1 MAAILFGGGLV
12 LRLWGINFGLPAL
25 YRPDEDVTVGRA
37 MGILRGVLDPHF
49 ADWPHLVFNVTAL
62 WLAPLQLIG
71 IVHDQASAYL
81 AGRVLIALAGSVL
94 VLLVFDFGRR
104 AYGPLAGV
112 FAGTA
117 MAVAFLPVRDSHF
130 ATPDIPLALAC
141 TLALYIA
148 YRTIAARGLAP
159 LALNGI
165 ALGIAAATKY
175 NGALV
180 FVGMA
185 AAQLLRARQ
194 QESRLA
200 LLIGRLAVIAL
211 IGITTLAVT
220 SPFVVLDPSMT
231 EHGLGYIVHHLGAA
245 TAPSIGWV
253 ELSQALWFGVDPALL
268 LLGVIGAAYAAWR
281 RSPADLILLVFVLV
295 YFAIIGTGR
304 SVFFRYADPL
314 VPPLLLLSGRVLA
327 DLASAARVVRV
338 RRLAIGASIVIILAP
353 ALVHDVTYDQLILQT
368 DTRTLAYDWLQQ
380 HVPANSVVAV
390 PYFPGPSH
398 DQAMIDSGA
407 HSHGATDPYVKTFL
421 DGRLETR
428 YHTVELSASDL
439 QQSSL
444 DRLRAQGVDY
454 MVIGYEAP
462 GTGCTITS
470 RLELSLAHDVPAL
483 ARFSPTTGCPS
494 SSFDPIDSYYVP
506 LSGYGGWQRPG
517 PSIRIYRIA
526 SS

>member
-1 MAAILFGGGLV
+1 
-12 LRLWGINFGLPAL
+12 
-25 YRPDEDVTVGRA
+25 

-71 IVHDQASAYL
+71 LVHDQASAYL
-81 AGRVLIALAGSVL
+81 AGRVLSALAGSVL

-112 FAGTA
+112 LASTA

-148 YRTIAARGLAP
+148 YRTIAAGGLAP

-165 ALGIAAATKY
+165 ALGIAAGTKY

-180 FVGMA
+180 FTAMA
-185 AAQLLRARQ
+185 AAQLLRARLP
-194 QESRLA
+194 ELRLT
-200 LLIGRLAVIAL
+200 LVIGRLAVIAL
-211 IGITTLAVT
+211 IGITALAIT
-220 SPFVVLDPSMT
+220 SPFLVLDPSMT
-231 EHGLGYIVHHLGAA
+231 AHGLGYIVHHLGSA

-253 ELSQALWFGVDPALL
+253 ELSRALWFGMDPALL
-268 LLGVIGAAYAAWR
+268 LLGVIGAGYAAWR
-281 RSPADLILLVFVLV
+281 RSPADLILLAFVLV
-295 YFAIIGTGR
+295 YFAVIGTGR

-314 VPPLLLLSGRVLA
+314 VPPLLLLGGRALA
-327 DLASAARVVRV
+327 DLAGAAREARVRWLAISAAIVV
-338 RRLAIGASIVIILAP
+338 ILVP
-353 ALVHDVTYDQLILQT
+353 SLLHDAAYDRLILQT

-380 HVPANSVVAV
+380 HVPAGSVVAV
-390 PYFPGPSH
+390 PYFPGPAH
-398 DQAMIDSGA
+398 DQAMVDSGA
-407 HSHGATDPYVKTFL
+407 HSHGATDAYVKSFL
-421 DGRLETR
+421 DGRLETQ

-454 MVIGYEAP
+454 VVIGYEAP
-462 GTGCTITS
+462 GTGCTIES
-470 RLELSLAHDVPAL
+470 RLELLLAHDTVPL
-483 ARFSPTTGCPS
+483 ANFSPTSGCPS

-506 LSGYGGWQRPG
+506 LAGYGGWQRPG
-517 PSIRIYRIA
+517 PPIRIYRIA
-526 SS
+526 PS